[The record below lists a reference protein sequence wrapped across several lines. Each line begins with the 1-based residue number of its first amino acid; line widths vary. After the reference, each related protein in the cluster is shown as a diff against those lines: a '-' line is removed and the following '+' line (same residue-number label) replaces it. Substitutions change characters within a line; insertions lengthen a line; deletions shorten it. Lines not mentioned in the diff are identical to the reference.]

1 MIGLLPDR
9 GSGET
14 LKVTCLGAHCDDIE
28 IGCGGT
34 LLALRKRHPNLELR
48 WLILS
53 SDELRASEA
62 RKSAARFGVEDVAK
76 QVQIETFRDGYLPWE
91 GAAVKQA
98 IHDHS
103 RSFEPHIVFTH
114 FRDDRHQDHRLVSD
128 VTWNAY
134 RDHLVL
140 EYEIPKWDGDLG
152 RPNVYMPLE
161 HEEVEA
167 KLEILHEVY
176 ASQLEKDWFQPEA
189 FRGLMAVRGVESRA
203 GSGHAEAFHARKLV
217 LRGGLA

>member
-1 MIGLLPDR
+1 MIPMLLGRDASAPLR
-9 GSGET
+9 
-14 LKVTCLGAHCDDIE
+14 VTCLGAHCDDIE

-34 LLALRKRHPNLELR
+34 LLSLRAQFPQLEMR

-53 SDELRASEA
+53 SNELRAAEA
-62 RKSAARFGVEDVAK
+62 RASAERFGVADPAK
-76 QVQIETFRDGYLPWE
+76 HVQVESFRDGYLPYE

-98 IHDHS
+98 IHAH
-103 RSFEPHIVFTH
+103 RETFEPDLVLTH
-114 FRDDRHQDHRLVSD
+114 YRDDRHQDHRMVSD

-152 RPNVYMPLE
+152 IPNIFMPLR

-167 KLEILHEVY
+167 KLSILHDCY
-176 ASQLEKDWFQPEA
+176 ASQHEKDWFQPQA
-189 FRGLMAVRGVESRA
+189 FRGLRSVRGVESHA
-203 GSGHAEAFHARKLV
+203 PSGYAEAFHARKLV
-217 LRGGLA
+217 LAASES